1 MYRVRVRDA
10 VRYRLVQY
18 GTRSGEGEETRMGE
32 GCGVVWCGVVTRG
45 ERVRDPRLDDE
56 PLKNLGPFM
65 RPDRDRPMKAEL
77 ILVN

>member
-1 MYRVRVRDA
+1 MW
-10 VRYRLVQY
+10 
-18 GTRSGEGEETRMGE
+18 
-32 GCGVVWCGVVTRG
+32 CGVVWSGDEG

-56 PLKNLGPFM
+56 PPKNLGPFM